1 MAIPDP
7 GITTHHANVAFVQDE
22 LAGYPEKWKRL
33 RDEVLSAIGQNEPT
47 YQDLKDSKSPFSPFF
62 FSAPPLFIFWSL
74 QVMVSFHWQT
84 LGRVTEK

>member
-62 FSAPPLFIFWSL
+62 FWSL